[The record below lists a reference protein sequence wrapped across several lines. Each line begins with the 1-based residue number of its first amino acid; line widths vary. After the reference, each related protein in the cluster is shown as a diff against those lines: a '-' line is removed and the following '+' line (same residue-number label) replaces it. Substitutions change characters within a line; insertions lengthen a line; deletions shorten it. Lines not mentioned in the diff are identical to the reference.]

1 MQVQTLDRVRLVK
14 WELKVGNEPDETG
27 RRQSQKQ
34 EWVGNRGLEEWGW
47 RVSEQRS
54 RRDTREGKTVSG
66 GDGGI
71 DTRRGQKVRAGL
83 GGAGGGGVAERGE
96 GCVQRQIRGSEKG
109 K

>member
-66 GDGGI
+66 GDGGL

-83 GGAGGGGVAERGE
+83 GEIGRAHV
-96 GCVQRQIRGSEKG
+96 
-109 K
+109 

>member
-54 RRDTREGKTVSG
+54 RLVLNF
-66 GDGGI
+66 
-71 DTRRGQKVRAGL
+71 L
-83 GGAGGGGVAERGE
+83 G
-96 GCVQRQIRGSEKG
+96 
-109 K
+109 